1 MEKVDFKQSRD
12 FGQLVNDTFVFVK
25 QNWKPLGKA
34 LFIICGFFI
43 AVGMVV
49 NVFNQVRIFGEIGT
63 TQPRVGNILGPL
75 YFLNILFSIASY
87 TLIGLTTFSYISLY
101 IEKNGTS
108 PSTEEVWSY
117 VKYYF
122 WRFLGSQIALGILVM
137 IGFVLCGIPGI
148 YLFPIVMI
156 MQAMIIFEN
165 ASLGYVFDRGF
176 KLIKENWWTTF
187 GAFVIIGIAVYALF
201 MLLVLPLSIVTGASM
216 AVSKSGT
223 PLPFVILMSVLGHAL
238 QIVTALFYI
247 VTAFAYYSLVEKKE
261 GASLLDKVNTIG
273 QNDIDS
279 DQPEEQY

>member
-34 LFIICGFFI
+34 IFIICGFFI

-49 NVFNQVRIFGEIGT
+49 SIFNQLRMFGEIGT
-63 TQPRVGNILGPL
+63 TKPRFGNIFSPL
-75 YFLNILFSIASY
+75 YFLEVLFSIGSY
-87 TLIGLTTFSYISLY
+87 TLMGLTTFSYISLY
-101 IEKNGTS
+101 IEKNGGS

-201 MLLVLPLSIVTGASM
+201 MIIILPVSIVTGASM
-216 AVSKSGT
+216 AVSKTGT
-223 PLPFVILMSVLGHAL
+223 PMAFVILMSVLAHGIQVVTAL
-238 QIVTALFYI
+238 LYIVTAL
-247 VTAFAYYSLVEKKE
+247 AYFSLVEKKE

-279 DQPEEQY
+279 DHPEEQY